1 VSDLLHEG
9 VDKMS
14 TNTAQT
20 ELSTNFSVPRSST
33 ILVMHP
39 DALVC
44 AGVVAALRQHSHFDV
59 VVESPGNNLM
69 SASDIDVVVTD
80 FSLAVELACAKAM
93 RAGRPLNKARIL
105 VLTAS
110 DREADIRRAI
120 SAGVHGYLLL
130 GCPLSELV
138 DGVATLVSGA
148 RYLSQAVAQ
157 RMAESLTHPE
167 LTSRELG
174 VLQLVAMGDT
184 NKAIARRLQIELGTV
199 KSHMSTIMAKLGAAS
214 RTQAAGIAVARGLL
228 DASSPTASKLTAP
241 PTSTRAQTIPP
252 PPGRRITEVLV
263 DAASARTP

>member
-1 VSDLLHEG
+1 MNL
-9 VDKMS
+9 
-14 TNTAQT
+14 
-20 ELSTNFSVPRSST
+20 SVPCPST

-39 DALVC
+39 DPLVC
-44 AGVVAALRQHSHFDV
+44 AGVVAALRQHSHFEV
-59 VVESPGNNLM
+59 IVEGPGNDRM
-69 SASDIDVVVTD
+69 DAPDIDVVVTD
-80 FSLAVELACAKAM
+80 FSLAMELAGATDQ
-93 RAGRPLNKARIL
+93 RTGRPLGKVRIL

-138 DGVATLVSGA
+138 DGVATVASGA

-157 RMAESLTHPE
+157 RIAESLTHPE

-174 VLQLVAMGDT
+174 VLQLVATGES
-184 NKAIARRLQIELGTV
+184 NKAIARRLQIEVGTV

-228 DASSPTASKLTAP
+228 DVSSPMPSALAGSP
-241 PTSTRAQTIPP
+241 RSTRTQAVPRP
-252 PPGRRITEVLV
+252 SGRRITESIG
-263 DAASARTP
+263 DTASARTP